1 MRGEPSPS
9 TFTLEDAR
17 LLCRRLEERFSHPER
32 PIDGGQLREIKPV
45 YRELFQL
52 LSGHSGDA
60 GDAGGL
66 ADAPLLADT
75 HAGLRFKPA
84 GEILYAGTPGM
95 RERSGVAGTVPT
107 FVLEAEPAATAPL
120 TRLFGVRTLEDALEW
135 NPEQGECSFDAAQMD
150 EVREGLRALV
160 PPLLARIRVERTN
173 ANDTRVLTEF
183 AERVEPVL
191 ELRLTCTLDGVRL
204 DRVAE
209 RPYFVD
215 ASPPHLRRAFVVWD
229 ESRTWPPPADAA
241 QGLAMALADALG
253 INLVETFLAFIQSD
267 DVQRLRLL
275 DIAGASAMLA
285 EVEHE
290 LADAGG
296 ETETPPEDEPD
307 DEDHASIEPPHPTPA
322 PTTSRRREP
331 RPGRRRP
338 PLPSPSCGSRT

>member
-1 MRGEPSPS
+1 M
-9 TFTLEDAR
+9 
-17 LLCRRLEERFSHPER
+17 
-32 PIDGGQLREIKPV
+32 

-60 GDAGGL
+60 GDAGAL

-75 HAGLRFKPA
+75 RAGLRFKPA

-135 NPEQGECSFDAAQMD
+135 NPEHGECPFDAAQMD
-150 EVREGLRALV
+150 EVREGLRALL
-160 PPLLARIRVERTN
+160 PPLLARIRVERAN

-191 ELRLTCTLDGVRL
+191 ELSLTCTLDGVRL
-204 DRVAE
+204 DQVAE

-267 DVQRLRLL
+267 NAQRRRLL

-307 DEDHASIEPPHPTPA
+307 DEATPDRTPA
-322 PTTSRRREP
+322 PDAGADDEQAARAPTGLAPAAPPVPLVRFEDLTIDGEPIVVAGETPRDRARRRQRDRA
-331 RPGRRRP
+331 RP
-338 PLPSPSCGSRT
+338 